1 MAIQLAT
8 SGSAEVLWSSPGSG
22 RNACGAGS
30 IELAS
35 PGAHC
40 DTRCRVFDDKSCTL
54 TTTFPRLLKG
64 GALEPIGGGERGADA
79 VPIASRWQ
87 LAPGPSC
94 DPYTCRR
101 QPDMTLG
108 PPRLR
113 VHATGRTCLFG
124 PPLAPAWATR
134 WLNKELV

>member
-79 VPIASRWQ
+79 VPIATRWQ
-87 LAPGPSC
+87 LAPGPFL
-94 DPYTCRR
+94 PAVERR
-101 QPDMTLG
+101 AEAYAAPDG
-108 PPRLR
+108 PADALRSACPSAHLRPRL
-113 VHATGRTCLFG
+113 ASL
-124 PPLAPAWATR
+124 P
-134 WLNKELV
+134 